1 LTTPAGDHEYE
12 VWEGNS
18 VAYDMTPTFSPA
30 LNAAC
35 VYTLDI
41 EIKAEDGTLIGGWDT
56 TGSGNTVEWVENT
69 ADTFTA
75 AILNTD
81 YASFSEPTDY
91 TIKWHYSIDAAEN
104 GSTLTTDAYDYATL
118 TMVDKCYYN
127 SWSTST

>member
-1 LTTPAGDHEYE
+1 MTTPAGDYEYLVGE
-12 VWEGNS
+12 DNS
-18 VAYDMTPTFSPA
+18 VADNLTPVFSPA

-56 TGSGNTVEWVENT
+56 TGSGNTVEWVTNP
-69 ADTFTA
+69 AGTFSA

-91 TIKWHYSIDAAEN
+91 TIKWHY
-104 GSTLTTDAYDYATL
+104 
-118 TMVDKCYYN
+118 
-127 SWSTST
+127 